1 MRTVKAALEAKV
13 NPDLSFEIVENEI
26 RRKNYGVLST
36 ISKDGRPH
44 SAGVMYAVS
53 ARSRPFVL
61 YIVTDRRSK
70 KARNIGRNPNISFVV
85 PIHRSP
91 GFLPPNSIQF
101 RGRAEIIRLTD
112 EIAKDAFNSS
122 IILRR
127 VLKMQLVQ
135 KPEVSTFIRI
145 QPDPVLFT
153 YGVGMTIFQLMKHIE
168 GAASRVEIPTSRF
181 EQGADS
187 VA

>member
-1 MRTVKAALEAKV
+1 MGQAPHPDATSHHPGSVSCACGASCLSCQAALLETTCAGS
-13 NPDLSFEIVENEI
+13 DSFLHQ
-26 RRKNYGVLST
+26 G
-36 ISKDGRPH
+36 
-44 SAGVMYAVS
+44 
-53 ARSRPFVL
+53 
-61 YIVTDRRSK
+61 
-70 KARNIGRNPNISFVV
+70 
-85 PIHRSP
+85 
-91 GFLPPNSIQF
+91 
-101 RGRAEIIRLTD
+101 AEIIRLTD
-112 EIAKDAFNSS
+112 ETAKEAFNSS

-145 QPDPVLFT
+145 SPTPILFT

-187 VA
+187 VARGAYSFKEMYRLTYKLVTISPVNAGSARENRKIVTTLYVPATMRGSA

>member
-1 MRTVKAALEAKV
+1 
-13 NPDLSFEIVENEI
+13 
-26 RRKNYGVLST
+26 
-36 ISKDGRPH
+36 
-44 SAGVMYAVS
+44 
-53 ARSRPFVL
+53 
-61 YIVTDRRSK
+61 
-70 KARNIGRNPNISFVV
+70 
-85 PIHRSP
+85 
-91 GFLPPNSIQF
+91 
-101 RGRAEIIRLTD
+101 
-112 EIAKDAFNSS
+112 
-122 IILRR
+122 
-127 VLKMQLVQ
+127 MQLVQ